1 MDVIE
6 EKNSEFEDIV
16 KETIWNETQQEKEL
30 RTINGASVNCG
41 GDFKKPNIR
50 ATEIS
55 EGEQRR
61 TLINDFKK

>member
-1 MDVIE
+1 MEVIE

-16 KETIWNETQQEKEL
+16 KETIRNETQQEKEL

-41 GDFKKPNIR
+41 GDFKKPNIH

-55 EGEQRR
+55 EGE
-61 TLINDFKK
+61 